1 MHPVLILLVK
11 NPTEVLGVITN
22 HFLKKLKIIVIDDGS
37 TKKNIL
43 ET

>member
-1 MHPVLILLVK
+1 MHPVLILPVK